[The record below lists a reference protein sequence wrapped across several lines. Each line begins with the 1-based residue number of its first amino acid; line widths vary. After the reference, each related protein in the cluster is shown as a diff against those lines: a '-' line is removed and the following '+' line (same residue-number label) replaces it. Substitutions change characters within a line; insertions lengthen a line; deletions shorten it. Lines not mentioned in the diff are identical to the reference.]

1 MSDSN
6 NALDQPRKKAEHIG
20 LKSSV
25 TSVTES
31 DDESLD
37 LAAVWE
43 TIKRSKWAI
52 LATCV
57 LVTGLAAGIT
67 MMLPKVYEATA
78 VVSIEEKPADQQR
91 ANPMMMRWN
100 GMRDLETEIGV
111 LENSGELSRRV
122 IDSVQAI
129 ADTAQN
135 TSFTLLETNEDGT
148 SLTPHEEVL
157 RLQEMVEFESEPT
170 QGLISVR
177 VRSESAKEAALIA
190 NIFVREYRAFSREM
204 ARSGVTAARK
214 FLEEQLEKRKA
225 DIREIE
231 QEWEKFAKSNAVV
244 TDGLDGQNVAAE
256 YAELKTK
263 RDQLTFELEQ
273 EKQAFK
279 LYEEQLEKV
288 KPRLRQTVLD
298 EQKVQSLRTQIQ
310 ALENQIAE
318 LKAKSEQYY
327 INDPSLRGNESRV
340 PELADIKRR
349 IEGFEERKVELTE
362 KLVEASQEAA
372 DGAGAGAGGD
382 AAANGASSTSIG
394 QLGTLRTRIQEKKME
409 ISRLE
414 AQIRAIEKRIEGF
427 EGRLDSI
434 PRQTIQREQLDRRL
448 TQAEQFYND
457 IAMELQRTIVTE
469 ESELGYVQI
478 MRSAVVP
485 MFPVSPNLKQNI
497 LLGLL
502 LGLGLGL
509 GLAFVRESMDWQI
522 YEPDDIQNQG
532 YSLVGVIP
540 KMDREIKKAFK
551 GKETV
556 EVEGHQLST
565 SLFPLLNPWSPI
577 TENYRLVR
585 ANLQFANTNG
595 RDNGAASRQ
604 LLMVTSP
611 EPGDGKTTTAV
622 NLGIAMAL
630 SGRKVL
636 VVDADMRRSHVHQ
649 MLGLERGPGLA
660 DVLTG
665 AQPADCVQDTIVD
678 GLACLTAGVPEVPPT
693 ELLDTERMRALL
705 KESNERFDAV
715 ILDTPPVLA
724 ATDPVV
730 VAPNCDAILVVA
742 SAEKT
747 DFRALSQVKTTLE
760 AVGVPIGGVI
770 FNGYD
775 AEKASRSF
783 KYGYG
788 YDYKYDYTPA

>member
-1 MSDSN
+1 MSDSR

-20 LKSSV
+20 LQAPVSPGADG
-25 TSVTES
+25 
-31 DDESLD
+31 DDERLD
-37 LAAVWE
+37 LAAVWD

-57 LVTGLAAGIT
+57 LITGLAAGIT
-67 MMLPKVYEATA
+67 MMLPKVYQATA
-78 VVSIEEKPADQQR
+78 VVSIEEKPAER
-91 ANPMMMRWN
+91 GGNPMMMRWD

-111 LENSGELSRRV
+111 LQNSGELSRRV
-122 IDSVQAI
+122 IDRVQAI
-129 ADTAQN
+129 ADTTQDVA
-135 TSFTLLETNEDGT
+135 FTLLETNEDGT
-148 SLTPHEEVL
+148 PLTPYEELL
-157 RLQEMVEFESEPT
+157 RLQGMVEFESEPT
-170 QGLISVR
+170 QGLILLR
-177 VRSESAKEAALIA
+177 VRSESAEEAALIA
-190 NIFVREYRAFSREM
+190 NVFVQEYRTFSREM
-204 ARSGVTAARK
+204 ARSGVVAARE
-214 FLEEQLEKRKA
+214 FLEGQLEKRKA
-225 DIREIE
+225 DIRAIE
-231 QEWEKFAKSNAVV
+231 QEWEAFAQSNAVA

-256 YAELKTK
+256 YAELQTQ
-263 RDQLTFELEQ
+263 RDRLTFELEQ
-273 EKQAFK
+273 EKRTLALF
-279 LYEEQLEKV
+279 EEQLETV
-288 KPRLRQTVLD
+288 QPNLRQTVLE

-318 LKAKSEQYY
+318 LKAQSEQYY

-340 PELADIKRR
+340 RELADMKRR
-349 IEGFEERKVELTE
+349 IEGFEARKVELTE
-362 KLVEASQEAA
+362 DLVEASRATTA
-372 DGAGAGAGGD
+372 NGTGGGAGNAE
-382 AAANGASSTSIG
+382 ANGGPSTSIG
-394 QLGTLRTRIQEKKME
+394 QLGTLRTRIQEQKIT
-409 ISRLE
+409 ISRIE
-414 AQIRAIEKRIEGF
+414 AQIQAIETRIEGF
-427 EGRLDSI
+427 EGRLANI

-448 TQAEQFYND
+448 AQAEQFYND

-478 MRSAVVP
+478 MRSAVIP
-485 MFPVSPNLKQNI
+485 MLPVSPNLKQNI

-502 LGLGLGL
+502 LGLGLGM
-509 GLAFVRESMDWQI
+509 GLAFVRESMNWQI
-522 YEPDDIQNQG
+522 YEPDDIQTQG

-551 GKETV
+551 GEETV

-565 SLFPLLNPWSPI
+565 TLFPLLNPWSPI

-595 RDNGAASRQ
+595 QENGAASRQ

-630 SGRKVL
+630 SGRSVL
-636 VVDADMRRSHVHQ
+636 VIDADMRRSNVHR

-665 AQPADCVQDTIVD
+665 AKPADCVKDTIVD
-678 GLACLTAGVPEVPPT
+678 GLSCLTAGVPEVPPT

-705 KESNERFDAV
+705 KESTGRFDVV

-742 SAEKT
+742 SADKT
-747 DFRALSQVKTTLE
+747 DFRALSQVKSTLQ
-760 AVGVPIGGVI
+760 AVGVPIGGII

-775 AEKASRSF
+775 AEKASRAY

-788 YDYKYDYTPA
+788 YDYKYDYTPV